1 MGYKFLRTKLMN
13 GFDNNHKA
21 NRKSIEKK
29 TKSFQKEKLIANALS
44 FHSSGKIKE
53 ALKIYNYL
61 IQNKIYDPR
70 ILNNLGSIYSQIKD
84 FDKAILL
91 FDESIK
97 KFPNCLEAYPN
108 LANVLVLKGRSDVAK
123 NILNKV
129 IELNPNYLRPY
140 SILAGIMVGEG
151 NLKKAEFFLK
161 KSLEINPKDIN
172 TLVNLGCV
180 LKDSGNPKQAERF
193 LKDALKINPSYDF
206 ALTNLG
212 AVLNELEKFD
222 EGEQYLRKA
231 LTINSSSPMA
241 LNNLGNILSNKKNNS
256 EAEFCYRKAIEIKS
270 DFSLA
275 YNNLGSLLSRQGK
288 LREAEEFTEKA
299 IVYNPKF
306 ELAYVNL
313 GTIKIDLDKSSEAEE
328 LFLSAIEINK
338 NYNYAYSNLFRLYEK
353 TNNLNKLKTKIES
366 LKENKNILNEILMFK
381 ARISFRKKDFKMA
394 KTLIDQVSNDWL
406 KNTDHSTNL
415 LYWSF
420 RAFIEEKVK
429 NYDEAFKC
437 FEKSQLNLKYENTNP
452 KIFQDYIT
460 TYRKNID
467 KDAFLAKAK
476 GTKIIK
482 DSPVFLIGFPRS
494 GTTLLDTILRSHP
507 EIDVLEEKPLINS
520 VEQIIKSKFKYPL
533 DKLHKLSNE
542 DLDFLRN
549 HYLES
554 LRNNCDNKSA
564 KILIDKFPFQTVC
577 LPLINLLFPD
587 SKIIFTHRNPY
598 DTVLSCFQQ
607 SFEPNNAMANFRSI
621 ESASRIYD
629 LTMSIWLN
637 YKKKLKMNYIT
648 SKYEDL
654 IENFD
659 KHILKILNFLDVSW
673 DENIK
678 NYRITAHERGKINT
692 PSSSQVVQ
700 PLYKSSI
707 DKWKNYEKYFK
718 NSNNYLDKWIKYFN
732 Y

>member
-1 MGYKFLRTKLMN
+1 MKGFGNNNKTK
-13 GFDNNHKA
+13 K
-21 NRKSIEKK
+21 KSKEKK
-29 TKSFQKEKLIANALS
+29 DNSLQKDKLISNALS
-44 FHSSGKIKE
+44 LHSKGKIKE
-53 ALKIYNYL
+53 ALEIYNFL

-70 ILNNLGSIYSQIKD
+70 ILNNLGTIYSQIKQL
-84 FDKAILL
+84 DKAILL
-91 FDESIK
+91 FNESIK
-97 KFPNCLEAYPN
+97 KFPDCIEAYLN
-108 LANVLVLKGRSDVAK
+108 LANVLVAKGRNDTAK
-123 NILNKV
+123 KFLKKA
-129 IELNPNYLRPY
+129 IELNPKFLKAY
-140 SILAGIMVGEG
+140 SMLAGILVGEG

-161 KSLEINPKDIN
+161 KSLEINPNDIN
-172 TLVNLGCV
+172 ALVNLACV
-180 LKDSGNPKQAERF
+180 LKDSGNPKQAEGF
-193 LKDALKINPSYDF
+193 LKDALKINPSFDF

-222 EGEQYLRKA
+222 EGEKYLRKA
-231 LTINSSSPMA
+231 LSINPSSPMA
-241 LNNLGNILSNKKNNS
+241 LNNLGNILSNKKNS
-256 EAEFCYRKAIEIKS
+256 KEAELCYRRAIKVKS

-275 YNNLGSLLSRQGK
+275 YSNLGSLLSNEGN
-288 LREAEEFTEKA
+288 LIEAEKFTERA
-299 IVYNPKF
+299 ININPKF
-306 ELAYVNL
+306 ELAIVNL
-313 GTIKIDLDKSSEAEE
+313 GAIKIDLDKLTEAEE
-328 LFLSAIEINK
+328 LFISAIEINE
-338 NYNYAYSNLFRLYEK
+338 NYNHAYRNLFRLYEK
-353 TNNLNKLKTKIES
+353 TNEINKLKKKLES
-366 LKENKNILNEILMFK
+366 LNQNKSIVNEILMYK
-381 ARISFRKKDFKMA
+381 ARISFREKDFITA
-394 KTLIDQVSNDWL
+394 KILIDQVSNEWI

-415 LYWSF
+415 LFWSF

-429 NYDEAFKC
+429 NHDEAFKC

-467 KDAFLAKAK
+467 KDAFLAKTK

-507 EIDVLEEKPLINS
+507 EIDVLEEKPIINS
-520 VEQIIKSKFKYPL
+520 VEQIIKSKFKCSL
-533 DKLHKLSNE
+533 DKLHHLTSK
-542 DLDFLRN
+542 DLDYLRN
-549 HYLES
+549 HYLEI
-554 LRNNCDNKSA
+554 LRDNCDNKNA

-577 LPLINLLFPD
+577 LPLINLLFPN

-629 LTMSIWLN
+629 LTMSIWLE
-637 YKKKLKMNYIT
+637 YKEKLKINHIT

-654 IENFD
+654 IEDFD

-678 NYRITAHERGKINT
+678 NYRNTAHDRGKINT

-707 DKWKNYEKYFK
+707 QKWKNYEKYFK
-718 NSNNYLDKWIKYFN
+718 HSNQYLDKWISYFE